1 MAKIKSVKQFK
12 ERVDGAFETM
22 KTRDE
27 AKACYDFSREEF
39 KAAEEELCAYAAA
52 NPAVFEGRDGVSGWG
67 ATESVE
73 YTMSNGTTVE
83 RTDGGK
89 LTDVEYLKKLPKR
102 YVRAKLELN
111 KAQIKS
117 EALDDEQLAAL
128 GLIRV
133 STMSMKLKAKSA
145 A

>member
-12 ERVDGAFETM
+12 ERVNSAFETQNI
-22 KTRDE
+22 RDE
-27 AKACYDFSREEF
+27 AKACYDFAREEF

-83 RTDGGK
+83 RTN
-89 LTDVEYLKKLPKR
+89 TAAQSNPVSVEPK
-102 YVRAKLELN
+102 VK
-111 KAQIKS
+111 
-117 EALDDEQLAAL
+117 
-128 GLIRV
+128 
-133 STMSMKLKAKSA
+133 
-145 A
+145 